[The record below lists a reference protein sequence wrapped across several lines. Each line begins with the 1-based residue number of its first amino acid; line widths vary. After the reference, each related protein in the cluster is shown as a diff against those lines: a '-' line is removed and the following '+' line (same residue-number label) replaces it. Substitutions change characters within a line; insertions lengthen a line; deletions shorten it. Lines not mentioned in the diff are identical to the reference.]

1 MPSGCHGGL
10 IWADPWGSFATAG
23 PIGITLLVLC
33 APPGSHLNAF
43 GLLTAAPR
51 APPGRLCSPP
61 AGAGSDVRW
70 IRLCSR
76 PPEARRWALGF
87 CRGSWVGSG
96 VHSLLFFPSALR
108 LASDRFWATLGA
120 CSPRVTCKR
129 PRYVMLAAP
138 AGVPSWLLDIL
149 SWPWSTLCRVW
160 AGLGVLF
167 AAAELTW
174 VRLVFC
180 APPWVAL
187 GGGPWSFEQ
196 LPGDLLAHRGG
207 CSARCRGLCIHQLGS
222 QALGARVL

>member
-1 MPSGCHGGL
+1 MGVLCHC
-10 IWADPWGSFATAG
+10 WADRYYVTGA
-23 PIGITLLVLC
+23 LC
-33 APPGSHLNAF
+33 PSWVALERLWVANCRPKGASWAVMLAP
-43 GLLTAAPR
+43 
-51 APPGRLCSPP
+51 
-61 AGAGSDVRW
+61 GAGSDVRW

-129 PRYVMLAAP
+129 PRYVMLVAP

-149 SWPWSTLCRVW
+149 SWPWATLCRVW

-207 CSARCRGLCIHQLGS
+207 CSARGRGLCIHQLGS